1 MLVHPYSERRA
12 RLMEQLGG
20 ATAVIPSAR
29 LSTRS
34 ADTEYAFRQ
43 DSDFFYLTG
52 FDEPDAVLVLAPSH
66 AREQAV
72 LFLRPRDR
80 TGEIWNGV
88 RLGVQSAPAHLGLD
102 AAFSIDE
109 LPARLPEYLG
119 AARTLYYEIGRDER
133 LDRTIREALDETAVR
148 ARRKGR
154 VPAAIVQPGELLHE
168 MRLRKEPAEIEA
180 MRGAAAATAQGHLA
194 GMRATRPDAMEYEIK
209 AAIEYEYYRRG
220 GEPAY
225 QSIVAAGDNATV
237 LHYTAVRS
245 PLRDGEL
252 LLVDSGCELNLY
264 ACDVTRT
271 WPVNGRFTAEQRAI
285 YEIVLAAQEAG
296 IQQVRTGKNVR
307 AFHDA
312 CVRTITEGLIEIGLL
327 TGGADENIENER
339 FRNYYMHG
347 SGHWIGLD
355 VHDVGRYRDDADEHR
370 LLEPGM
376 VTTVEPGIYV
386 HRDLDCDERFKGIGV
401 RIEDDVLV
409 TQTGNEVL
417 TSAIPKR
424 VADVE
429 AAVKP

>member
-12 RLMEQLGG
+12 RLIERLGG
-20 ATAVIPSAR
+20 APAVIPSAR
-29 LSTRS
+29 IVTRS
-34 ADTEYAFRQ
+34 ADTEFAFRQ

-52 FDEPDAVLVLAPSH
+52 FDEPDAVLVIAPAH
-66 AREQAV
+66 PREHVV

-80 TGEIWNGV
+80 TSEIWNGS
-88 RLGVQSAPAHLGLD
+88 RLGVQSAPEHLGVD

-109 LPARLPEYLG
+109 LAKRLPEYLVG
-119 AARTLYYEIGRDER
+119 ARALYYELGRDER
-133 LDRTIREALDETAVR
+133 FDRTVREALQEAHVR

-154 VPAAIVQPGELLHE
+154 VPTAIVEPGELLHE

-194 GMRATRPDAMEYEIK
+194 GMRATRPGAAEYEIK
-209 AAIEYEYYRRG
+209 AAIEFEYYRRG

-225 QSIVAAGDNATV
+225 PSIVAAGDNATI
-237 LHYTAVRS
+237 LHYTAVRA

-252 LLVDSGCELNLY
+252 LLVDSGCELDLY

-271 WPVNGRFTAEQRAI
+271 WPVNGRFSAEQRAI
-285 YEIVLAAQEAG
+285 YEIVLAAQESG
-296 IQQVRTGKNVR
+296 IEQVRSGRSIR

-312 CVRTITEGLIEIGLL
+312 CVRTITEGLIDIGLL
-327 TGGADENIENER
+327 SGSAEENIEKER
-339 FRNYYMHG
+339 FRDYYMHG

-370 LLEPGM
+370 LFEPGM

-386 HRDLDCDERFKGIGV
+386 HRDLECDERFKGIGV

-409 TQTGNEVL
+409 TATGNEVL

-424 VADVE
+424 IDDVQT
-429 AAVKP
+429 AVKP